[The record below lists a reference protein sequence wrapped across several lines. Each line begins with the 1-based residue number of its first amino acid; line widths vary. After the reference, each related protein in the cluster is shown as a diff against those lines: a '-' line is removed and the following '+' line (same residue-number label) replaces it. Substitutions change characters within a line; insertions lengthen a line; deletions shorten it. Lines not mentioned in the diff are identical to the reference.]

1 MNIGVRDLKQNLSKY
16 LDQAANGEMVVVT
29 DRGVPKV
36 LIVAIP
42 GGDQMAKGVEEGWI
56 TPPQK
61 VGRLGAPLRLQVK
74 RRSIDVLNED
84 RGE

>member
-1 MNIGVRDLKQNLSKY
+1 MNILVRKIQKRLGAFMDRTLSK
-16 LDQAANGEMVVVT
+16 DQ
-29 DRGVPKV
+29 
-36 LIVAIP
+36 L
-42 GGDQMAKGVEEGWI
+42 AKGVEEGWV

-61 VGRLGAPLRLQVK
+61 VGRLGAPLPLKVK

>member
-29 DRGVPKV
+29 DRGVPKA

-42 GGDQMAKGVEEGWI
+42 GGDQMAKGVEEG
-56 TPPQK
+56 
-61 VGRLGAPLRLQVK
+61 
-74 RRSIDVLNED
+74 
-84 RGE
+84 

>member
-29 DRGVPKV
+29 DRGVPKA

-56 TPPQK
+56 TPPRK
-61 VGRLGAPLRLQVK
+61 AGRLGAPLGLNAK
-74 RRSIDVLNED
+74 RRSIEVLNED

>member
-1 MNIGVRDLKQNLSKY
+1 MSINVRKLQQRLGAFMDRTLSK
-16 LDQAANGEMVVVT
+16 DQ
-29 DRGVPKV
+29 
-36 LIVAIP
+36 L
-42 GGDQMAKGVEEGWI
+42 AKGVKEGWV

-61 VGRLGAPLRLQVK
+61 VGRLGAPLRLKVK

>member
-1 MNIGVRDLKQNLSKY
+1 
-16 LDQAANGEMVVVT
+16 
-29 DRGVPKV
+29 
-36 LIVAIP
+36 
-42 GGDQMAKGVEEGWI
+42 MAKGVEEGWI

-61 VGRLGAPLRLQVK
+61 VGRLGAPLRLKVK

>member
-1 MNIGVRDLKQNLSKY
+1 MNIGVRDLKQNLSEY
-16 LDQAANGEMVVVT
+16 LNRAANGELVVVT

-36 LIVAIP
+36 LIVAVP
-42 GGDQMAKGVEEGWI
+42 GGDQMAQGLEEGWI

-61 VGRLGAPLRLQVK
+61 VGRLSAPLRLKVK

>member
-1 MNIGVRDLKQNLSKY
+1 MSINVRRLQRLLGVSLN
-16 LDQAANGEMVVVT
+16 
-29 DRGVPKV
+29 
-36 LIVAIP
+36 
-42 GGDQMAKGVEEGWI
+42 GDQMAKGVKEGWV

-61 VGRLGAPLRLQVK
+61 VGRLGAPLRLKVK

>member
-16 LDQAANGEMVVVT
+16 LDQAANCEMVVVT
-29 DRGVPKV
+29 DRGVPKA

-56 TPPQK
+56 TPARK
-61 VGRLGAPLRLQVK
+61 VGRLGAPLGLNAK
-74 RRSIDVLNED
+74 RRSIEVLNED

>member
-1 MNIGVRDLKQNLSKY
+1 MSINVRRLQRFLGVSVN
-16 LDQAANGEMVVVT
+16 
-29 DRGVPKV
+29 
-36 LIVAIP
+36 
-42 GGDQMAKGVEEGWI
+42 GDQMAKGVEEGWI

-61 VGRLGAPLRLQVK
+61 VGRLGAPLRQKVK

>member
-36 LIVAIP
+36 LIV
-42 GGDQMAKGVEEGWI
+42 QVEIKWQRALKKDG
-56 TPPQK
+56 
-61 VGRLGAPLRLQVK
+61 LRLLK
-74 RRSIDVLNED
+74 RLADLVRLYV
-84 RGE
+84 